1 MRLLIPI
8 TDALVKLRAQVV
20 FRCNISNA
28 STLALQDAEPLFD
41 VIHPRAMHR
50 GEVHDKSR
58 MLGEPS
64 GDFFSMM
71 RTDMIADEM
80 NRPNVRGHLLV

>member
-1 MRLLIPI
+1 
-8 TDALVKLRAQVV
+8 
-20 FRCNISNA
+20 
-28 STLALQDAEPLFD
+28 
-41 VIHPRAMHR
+41 MHR

-71 RTDMIADEM
+71 RTDIIADEM
-80 NRPNVRGHLLV
+80 NRPNVRGNLLV